1 LPTDGVCF
9 ILSPLCTRFPT
20 ADNVRGTPGEGSFCY
35 QREHVVACTIM
46 VVLCTVFT
54 MVRLASDCLG
64 WPRIASVCLGMPL
77 FCLCFASVLPLFA
90 SDSLGLPRIASSG
103 RVHETDARALWN
115 PDGGGSDED
124 AEVPYA
130 RAEKLAQ
137 ARHRPRREERAASCA
152 HQQLWEQCTANP
164 SPCRH
169 AADGQCCGAGL
180 SACRSASRSAGR
192 SVERERS
199 AGRSGRRCLKKCDF
213 MNFGVL
219 ATVPAVPPFS
229 CNTVVLAPC

>member
-1 LPTDGVCF
+1 MHNHGRPLHRLHHGEACLGLPRMAT
-9 ILSPLCTRFPT
+9 
-20 ADNVRGTPGEGSFCY
+20 
-35 QREHVVACTIM
+35 
-46 VVLCTVFT
+46 
-54 MVRLASDCLG
+54 DCLG
-64 WPRIASVCLGMPL
+64 MPRYASVLPL
-77 FCLCFASVLPLFA
+77 FCLCLPLFA
-90 SDSLGLPRIASSG
+90 SDSLGFPRIAFSG

-115 PDGGGSDED
+115 PDGGGSDEG

-169 AADGQCCGAGL
+169 AAAGQCCGAGL
-180 SACRSASRSAGR
+180 RAGCRAGRSAGR

-213 MNFGVL
+213 LNFGVL
-219 ATVPAVPPFS
+219 EEQYTATVPAVPPFS